1 MSILGAHH
9 VSFSVTDI
17 EKTVHFYR
25 DVLGLSLRSR
35 SQNEY
40 EGLGTALFGTKW
52 GLNHPHADLQI
63 AVMELGG
70 SRIEFIQYKDPAS
83 QPYHMNPSIAGSAH
97 LAIRV
102 DDIVAERKRLE
113 GLGVEFHAPIN
124 IFRETGQPEWK
135 WCYFRDPDGIC
146 LELVESEG

>member
-70 SRIEFIQYKDPAS
+70 SRIHPNAEPDRVHTIQGPRLPAL
-83 QPYHMNPSIAGSAH
+83 PYEPVDRWVGSPGH
-97 LAIRV
+97 PR
-102 DDIVAERKRLE
+102 R
-113 GLGVEFHAPIN
+113 
-124 IFRETGQPEWK
+124 
-135 WCYFRDPDGIC
+135 
-146 LELVESEG
+146 

>member
-52 GLNHPHADLQI
+52 ASTTRTRICRSQSWNLA
-63 AVMELGG
+63 G

-113 GLGVEFHAPIN
+113 GLGVEFPRSDKHL
-124 IFRETGQPEWK
+124 Q
-135 WCYFRDPDGIC
+135 RDRPAR
-146 LELVESEG
+146 VEMVLLPGSRWDLPRTRRV